1 MRATFITTALENGAR
16 LEDVQKRLGTAIRAR
31 QNYMTG
37 AGTTPRRQRAFLL
50 RTDEPEQAPTELP
63 TQGDLVWQEAI

>member
-1 MRATFITTALENGAR
+1 MRATFITTGLQKGAQI
-16 LEDVQKRLGTAIRAR
+16 EEFKKPLGTAIRAR

-37 AGTTPRRQRAFLL
+37 AGTTPRRQRAFWYVLMSF
-50 RTDEPEQAPTELP
+50 EQTPTELA